1 MMKKIGLYTM
11 LLASILAAT
20 NASAQAPVPTS
31 APAAAATPPSQQLL
45 SSGDPKVD
53 AILDRLE
60 EKGRI
65 VKGLKCQIVY
75 THVLVDPVE
84 SRKVK
89 EGTLLFARAEPNSRF
104 LVHFEQM
111 KADGV
116 IRKSSEYYGFDG
128 RWMIERNDRARTIHK
143 YEVAREGERRDAFK
157 IGEGPFPLPF
167 GQKRA
172 EILANFKVTLEP
184 FTLGDPLQSE
194 HLRCIPLPGTELATR
209 YTRVEMYI
217 DKRLELP
224 VRLVSE
230 NIKDDS
236 RIEVDF
242 KDINTDDAP
251 AGSRFAIE
259 EPRDFEVQVE
269 TLADKAATGGA
280 PR

>member
-1 MMKKIGLYTM
+1 M
-11 LLASILAAT
+11 LCRAIAASVVVVAACEVVAWGQS
-20 NASAQAPVPTS
+20 ASPTS
-31 APAAAATPPSQQLL
+31 APAAAAGAPL
-45 SSGDPKVD
+45 SSGDQKID

-65 VKGLKCQIVY
+65 IKGLTCRLVY
-75 THVLVDPVE
+75 THVLIDPVE

-104 LVHFEQM
+104 LVQFDKM
-111 KADGV
+111 IADGV
-116 IRKSSEYYGFDG
+116 IRKSAEYYGFDG
-128 RWMIERNDRARTIHK
+128 RWLIERNDRARTIHK
-143 YEVAREGERRDAFK
+143 YEVAREGERRDPFR

-184 FTLGDPLQSE
+184 FAAGDPPQSD

-209 YTRVEMYI
+209 YSRVDMYI

-230 NIKDDS
+230 NIKDES

-251 AGSRFAIE
+251 AGSRFIIE
-259 EPRDFEVQVE
+259 EPKDFEVRVE
-269 TLADKAATGGA
+269 SLADKAGSGGP